1 MKRTYVLDTFGWCKD
16 MDAYTAFPDTVEPL
30 PFKGMSNYPYKP
42 EESFPDGEAQRKW
55 REKHQTRMIPGTRA
69 R

>member
-16 MDAYTAFPDTVEPL
+16 MDPYTALPDTVEPL
-30 PFKGMSNYPYKP
+30 PFKGMSNYPYRDD
-42 EESFPDGEAQRKW
+42 ESFPEGEAQRRW
-55 REKHQTRMIPGTRA
+55 RAEYQTRIVPGTRA